1 MGNDILFLKE
11 NLRCWPDPAPILHR
25 GRPPAP
31 SPGSHGGSRHPRA
44 LLCPFLPARSF
55 VPGPGEQAGSPC
67 GQRGPAPCEGGDVQG
82 WMSRDGERRAVP
94 APTCSAGLAQGGGTT
109 LALPTKPNR
118 PGEGRRREE
127 TDPQT
132 QAPRKAPLL
141 ACQAGLYHEAWMCG
155 ESHSSAHALQQLP
168 APTGNPGPAPAQP
181 AHGSRTQH
189 QPPPHAHKLAR
200 GETTG
205 LGKGPGPA
213 QPRPEPS
220 AAGERRD
227 GWYRLR
233 GERLEGPRASAPSPK
248 PPAAG
253 DGGGCPH
260 PSSRPRR
267 GILTRS
273 AG

>member
-189 QPPPHAHKLAR
+189 QPPPMPTSWREGRPPGWGRVL
-200 GETTG
+200 G
-205 LGKGPGPA
+205 LPSPGPSPPQQESA
-213 QPRPEPS
+213 GMAGIAFGGRGWRGRELQPLPQS
-220 AAGERRD
+220 
-227 GWYRLR
+227 LR
-233 GERLEGPRASAPSPK
+233 QQEMGGDARTP
-248 PPAAG
+248 PPAPAG
-253 DGGGCPH
+253 G
-260 PSSRPRR
+260 S
-267 GILTRS
+267 
-273 AG
+273 